1 MEKLVNRM
9 LMLFEA
15 MGGVL
20 NIILMLCTYAYAL
33 TMTEGTSTAA
43 VVSAG
48 LISLI
53 FCCAINIVI
62 GFIWAYVT
70 KRHPD
75 YMTQFFTAASGIRF
89 LGMLAVMGACYIQ
102 VGREAMA
109 PYALTLFL
117 FYIIN
122 VGFHTVFF
130 SHISNKLL

>member
-20 NIILMLCTYAYAL
+20 NVILMLCTYAYVLIA
-33 TMTEGTSTAA
+33 TEGTSTAA

-48 LISLI
+48 IISFI
-53 FCCAINIVI
+53 FCCTINIVI
-62 GFIWAYVT
+62 GCIWAFVT

-89 LGMLAVMGACYIQ
+89 LGVMAVLAGCYLQ
-102 VGREAMA
+102 VGRDAMA
-109 PYALTLFL
+109 PYALTLLL

>member
-1 MEKLVNRM
+1 MDKLVNRM
-9 LMLFEA
+9 LILFEA

-20 NIILMLCTYAYAL
+20 NVILMLCAYAYSL
-33 TMTEGTSTAA
+33 TVAEGTSAPA
-43 VVSAG
+43 IVSAG
-48 LISLI
+48 IISLT
-53 FCCAINIVI
+53 FCCNINIVI
-62 GFIWAYVT
+62 GIIWAYVT

-89 LGMLAVMGACYIQ
+89 LGVLAVLTGCYLM
-102 VGREAMA
+102 VGRDAMA
-109 PYALTLFL
+109 PYALTLLL